1 VRTPYALALD
11 GPPVAA
17 DLTRAERHACA
28 ALPGAARR
36 ADWRAGRLAAKRA
49 VEAAGLP
56 AAWLTLSIAHV
67 AGRGAAIAVPA
78 PARVGIDLERTGAVR
93 PAHARYFVTRVE
105 RRLAR
110 RLGLTALWT
119 LKEAAWKALD
129 LPNATPFGALELHA
143 DGRGRVVAVSL
154 HGVRRK
160 ARATISRPW
169 RGFVLAVVWIGEDA

>member
-11 GPPVAA
+11 GPLAA
-17 DLTRAERHACA
+17 ACLTAAERRACA

-36 ADWRAGRLAAKRA
+36 RDWRAGRLAAKRA
-49 VEAAGLP
+49 VQAAGLP
-56 AAWLTLSIAHV
+56 AARLTLCISHV

-78 PARVGIDLERTGAVR
+78 PARVGIDLERAGAVR

-129 LPNATPFGALELHA
+129 LPHATPFGALELRA
-143 DGRGRVVAVSL
+143 DARGRVVEVSL
-154 HGVRRK
+154 RGVRRA
-160 ARATISRPW
+160 ARAMLARPW
-169 RGFVLAVVWIGEDA
+169 PGFVLAVVWLEEDA